1 MLAMRA
7 GIRHYC
13 CAPCLPAL
21 ANVVLAQLWIASVS
35 AGPTSTQGKSSK
47 ESGKDDSFKFE
58 DLKFNDTDVQ

>member
-7 GIRHYC
+7 GIRHYR
-13 CAPCLPAL
+13 CAQCFSAWSS
-21 ANVVLAQLWIASVS
+21 AVLAQLWVASVS